1 MTNRRAQIS
10 RATAEQLLAGQRGRT
25 GVHRVLAAASA
36 RGIAR
41 ELAGESTAVGQFR
54 AAHLHPVNP
63 ARRRSVLKTA
73 AAKLLAA
80 KVVVGAAVA
89 AAATG
94 GVAVAAA
101 TNHASGPANHDTRPA
116 VAASGTHTTGTPSAE
131 PGRPSPLPTPTS
143 MGRPSGAHPSSATSH
158 AAQGSPSPSLV
169 GLCTAYQV
177 GVADNPG
184 RALDNPAFTALITAA
199 GGKDNVTAYCTA
211 ILPSR
216 HPSGTPSH
224 PTASPSSHPTE
235 PPSTHPGASTHPTG
249 PPSAPP
255 AHP

>member
-1 MTNRRAQIS
+1 MTNGRPQIS
-10 RATAEQLLAGQRGRT
+10 RAAAEQLLARQCGRT

-36 RGIAR
+36 RGTAR
-41 ELAGESTAVGQFR
+41 ELAGESTAVAHFQ
-54 AAHLHPVNP
+54 AAQLHPVNP

-116 VAASGTHTTGTPSAE
+116 VAASGTHTTGTPSTE
-131 PGRPSPLPTPTS
+131 PDRPSRLPTRTS
-143 MGRPSGAHPSSATSH
+143 MGRPSGGHPSSATSH

-169 GLCTAYQV
+169 GLCTAYQA

-184 RALDNPAFTALITAA
+184 KALDNPAFTALITAA

-211 ILPSR
+211 ILPSP
-216 HPSGTPSH
+216 HPSGMPSH
-224 PTASPSSHPTE
+224 PAASPSSHPTE
-235 PPSTHPGASTHPTG
+235 LSTHPDASTHPTG
-249 PPSAPP
+249 PPSTPP